1 MGNSASALPYSIDD
15 EVHPATRS
23 GSYGFSIHAGKR
35 KSDKME
41 VTVFK
46 GEKSV
51 MSKTGLVKSA
61 KNPDP
66 ALTQIFPGLHHF
78 SKVKTLVHPNLLRIY
93 ATLDTDYP
101 DGSSSNSLKGNSNS
115 DTKTSG
121 NNYNTDT
128 MNPASLSAMEQT
140 ATTGT
145 LIIVTEPVI
154 PLEEYLQ
161 KLSIST
167 EINNTQRQD
176 CISWGIQN
184 LIQALTFLH
193 TTAKVAHGNLCP
205 HAIYVTP
212 SGDFK
217 LSALHLLTPIGID
230 DGATGPTK
238 HFRHFE
244 RDVTPNEYRSP
255 ERIEGR
261 WDAISTCPIH
271 AMDSFSLGVLLPVI
285 YEHPGAGTTSRL
297 PQKLEKAAQRLRGAT
312 PQSRPRILPL
322 AKCPLFDTP
331 YVRAQQFLDEIATQ
345 PAESKLSFYK
355 TLPDLISNHVLSRD
369 AALYKVLPVLE
380 HAISIITSSDLTL
393 VQDVH
398 RRECLA
404 VLPPLFAIASTNLTP
419 DEFSR
424 RLGPNVIQKL
434 FRVNDRAIRGAL
446 LTRIS
451 LFSTTLSPASLNGDV
466 FEPMCSGFSDSSAP
480 LRELTLKSAI
490 VLVPSLTPANLEKLS
505 RYLVRLQM
513 DPENSIRTNT
523 VIFIG
528 KVAPSLS
535 DMAKSK
541 LMLPA
546 FVRALKDGFAPC
558 RLAALKAV
566 VACREHFDESS
577 LALEVLPVVVPRL
590 VDDVAEVRAEAV
602 RVVENFM
609 GVLKELGERMG
620 QDESRR
626 MLIEKGE
633 TDIGGAGAGA
643 GVGVGGWMKGS
654 GGSGGVGSSSVPPG
668 PTPAPAPTSGK
679 SGYLSGLG
687 SWATSKISSSATA
700 EGAPAPSSANR
711 NCAEITITKPNSTQ
725 NSQQQQQALEKKKN
739 LPSFSS
745 LSLSDANIGGN
756 SGGWSD
762 DDDEFN
768 NLGGAQHQNAS
779 NNATNTS
786 QQQSAD
792 LLPSWAS
799 ESSNAD
805 EDFMSKFNDKPIIR
819 PRAAQGRP
827 AGVGGGKLK
836 TPASGGAMAA
846 RRKAEMALRRKE
858 KAKEKAAVLKLT
870 DSSKG
875 NGGLDD
881 GWDDF

>member
-1 MGNSASALPYSIDD
+1 
-15 EVHPATRS
+15 
-23 GSYGFSIHAGKR
+23 
-35 KSDKME
+35 
-41 VTVFK
+41 
-46 GEKSV
+46 
-51 MSKTGLVKSA
+51 
-61 KNPDP
+61 
-66 ALTQIFPGLHHF
+66 
-78 SKVKTLVHPNLLRIY
+78 
-93 ATLDTDYP
+93 
-101 DGSSSNSLKGNSNS
+101 
-115 DTKTSG
+115 
-121 NNYNTDT
+121 
-128 MNPASLSAMEQT
+128 
-140 ATTGT
+140 
-145 LIIVTEPVI
+145 
-154 PLEEYLQ
+154 
-161 KLSIST
+161 
-167 EINNTQRQD
+167 
-176 CISWGIQN
+176 
-184 LIQALTFLH
+184 
-193 TTAKVAHGNLCP
+193 
-205 HAIYVTP
+205 
-212 SGDFK
+212 
-217 LSALHLLTPIGID
+217 
-230 DGATGPTK
+230 
-238 HFRHFE
+238 
-244 RDVTPNEYRSP
+244 
-255 ERIEGR
+255 
-261 WDAISTCPIH
+261 
-271 AMDSFSLGVLLPVI
+271 MDSFSLGVLLPVI

-331 YVRAQQFLDEIATQ
+331 YVRAQQFLDEISTQ

-380 HAISIITSSDLTL
+380 HAIST
-393 VQDVH
+393 
-398 RRECLA
+398 
-404 VLPPLFAIASTNLTP
+404 IASSNLPP

-566 VACREHFDESS
+566 VACRKHFDESS

-711 NCAEITITKPNSTQ
+711 
-725 NSQQQQQALEKKKN
+725 
-739 LPSFSS
+739 
-745 LSLSDANIGGN
+745 
-756 SGGWSD
+756 
-762 DDDEFN
+762 
-768 NLGGAQHQNAS
+768 
-779 NNATNTS
+779 
-786 QQQSAD
+786 
-792 LLPSWAS
+792 
-799 ESSNAD
+799 
-805 EDFMSKFNDKPIIR
+805 
-819 PRAAQGRP
+819 
-827 AGVGGGKLK
+827 
-836 TPASGGAMAA
+836 
-846 RRKAEMALRRKE
+846 
-858 KAKEKAAVLKLT
+858 
-870 DSSKG
+870 
-875 NGGLDD
+875 
-881 GWDDF
+881 